1 MITSQSF
8 SLLRGI
14 REMPEI
20 YCYKCK
26 RIPSILITDNIDK
39 IQIKCEY
46 CLYQTTMPL
55 EDFIVTKGKDQ
66 RRPLPCSH
74 NVEYGDYYC
83 YDCGQWL
90 CIICFNM
97 HKKSLKYH
105 KLIKINDY
113 GNLNC
118 QCNNETLYYC
128 KDCKIHCCSSCIM
141 FHQKHY
147 IQHLKFT
154 LDSGEHSTYKKILND
169 LKH

>member
-14 REMPEI
+14 QEMPEI

-66 RRPLPCSH
+66 RRPLPCPH
-74 NVEYGDYYC
+74 NVECGDYYC
-83 YDCGQWL
+83 CDCGQWL

-128 KDCKIHCCSSCIM
+128 KDCKIH
-141 FHQKHY
+141 
-147 IQHLKFT
+147 
-154 LDSGEHSTYKKILND
+154 
-169 LKH
+169 